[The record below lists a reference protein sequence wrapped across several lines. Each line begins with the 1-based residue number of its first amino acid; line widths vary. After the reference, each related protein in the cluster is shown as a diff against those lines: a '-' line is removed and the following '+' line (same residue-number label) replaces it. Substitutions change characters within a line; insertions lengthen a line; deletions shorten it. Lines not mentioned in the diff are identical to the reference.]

1 VYEKFFIN
9 NVEFVST
16 IEKLIWGVAFF
27 FPVRFGENELKIS
40 ALNSGLECFTSL
52 NDFILLKI
60 ALLHKLKKI
69 ELPKTVPAE
78 MIEKL
83 SHFPPSNVSI
93 ASALTTIEHT
103 EVVAEILVT
112 QVSEK
117 YSQLK
122 NFKWIII
129 AMIELT
135 KFYLRLKLLII
146 NGGHILAHRKIPNRI
161 VDEQEASFQG
171 KKENNPQYENRPTL
185 LTFIRKMRHLFES
198 NRFLDS
204 NPTEADLY
212 IIIGEFLWITRPL
225 VYLFL
230 LYLYGPNSFWPWII
244 SFLFDISALRNVSN
258 KKLNKAETVEIGKRK
273 LQLLLYLLKSPVYDL
288 LSENENVIK
297 LRKLTEKIPIIGNL
311 LPVVMDVLKLY
322 NSRYFYTAGSK

>member
-1 VYEKFFIN
+1 MESKESFSLGDVSAVYEKFFIN

-122 NFKWIII
+122 KKFQMDYYCHDRAYKILFT
-129 AMIELT
+129 IET
-135 KFYLRLKLLII
+135 SDHQW
-146 NGGHILAHRKIPNRI
+146 G
-161 VDEQEASFQG
+161 S
-171 KKENNPQYENRPTL
+171 
-185 LTFIRKMRHLFES
+185 
-198 NRFLDS
+198 
-204 NPTEADLY
+204 Y
-212 IIIGEFLWITRPL
+212 IST
-225 VYLFL
+225 
-230 LYLYGPNSFWPWII
+230 
-244 SFLFDISALRNVSN
+244 
-258 KKLNKAETVEIGKRK
+258 
-273 LQLLLYLLKSPVYDL
+273 
-288 LSENENVIK
+288 
-297 LRKLTEKIPIIGNL
+297 
-311 LPVVMDVLKLY
+311 
-322 NSRYFYTAGSK
+322 